1 VRIDDGATDESLADL
16 YVTPTLP
23 ASKVEGAKGYIDHTS
38 WDYKRSFAV
47 EVECY
52 PKRHWDRLKDN
63 YQRNKK
69 MGFPT
74 VFIVPNQTD
83 EEALKEKL
91 LEWNAT
97 LVASSSR
104 FEPDHPEMATIE
116 VVGLLDNQNK
126 DQSETSQ
133 PCETEPAKQQIEQT
147 PQEHFTTTLEQ
158 TTPSETEAAP
168 SVDEA
173 FFQKEQLLLGLA
185 GKGWRFRLKEAKGKK
200 YLCTRNDKEEHSI
213 GLFDDKTKT
222 IIDKHKIKVTGYN
235 DL

>member
-1 VRIDDGATDESLADL
+1 M
-16 YVTPTLP
+16 P
-23 ASKVEGAKGYIDHTS
+23 ASKVEGAKGYIDHTN

-91 LEWNAT
+91 FEWNAT
-97 LVASSSR
+97 YVANSSK
-104 FEPDHPEMATIE
+104 FEPDHPEMTTIE
-116 VVGLLDNQNK
+116 IMTLLDNQNK
-126 DQSETSQ
+126 DTPEASQ
-133 PCETEPAKQQIEQT
+133 PCETEPAKQPLEQA
-147 PQEHFTTTLEQ
+147 PQERTAPILEQ
-158 TTPSETEAAP
+158 DKSLENEVEPA
-168 SVDEA
+168 VDEA
-173 FFQKEQLLLGLA
+173 VFQKEQLLLGLA
-185 GKGWRFRLKEAKGKK
+185 NKGWRFRLKEAKGKK

-213 GLFDDKTKT
+213 GLFDDKTKLVVE
-222 IIDKHKIKVTGYN
+222 KHKIKVQGYN
-235 DL
+235 EKQN